1 MSTFTHVSDFFMC
14 LFFEN
19 VRARVF
25 SILASVLSSHVSDND
40 YTPCLFGM
48 QFFFLQ
54 SFVSEMNMEVFYN
67 SLVFFVFILLICVQL
82 FMYVC
87 VCLSVFVFML
97 LCFRVCTFA
106 ILININD

>member
-54 SFVSEMNMEVFYN
+54 SFVSDEYGGFLQRACVF
-67 SLVFFVFILLICVQL
+67 CVYIVNL
-82 FMYVC
+82 CAAFYVC
-87 VCLSVFVFML
+87 VC
-97 LCFRVCTFA
+97 VCV
-106 ILININD
+106 

>member
-1 MSTFTHVSDFFMC
+1 MC

-87 VCLSVFVFML
+87 VCVFECICFYASVFSCL
-97 LCFRVCTFA
+97 YVCNF
-106 ILININD
+106 NKYQ